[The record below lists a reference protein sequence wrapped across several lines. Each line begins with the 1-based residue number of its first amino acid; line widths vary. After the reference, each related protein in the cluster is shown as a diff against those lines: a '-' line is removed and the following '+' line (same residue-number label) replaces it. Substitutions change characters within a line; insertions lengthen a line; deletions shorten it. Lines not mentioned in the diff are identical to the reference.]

1 MAQQNARL
9 DKSTVAYGFLAA
21 GLGLF
26 FILLS
31 LGVFGASPKATPR
44 SAAVGFCAGLAFL
57 AGGLAVV
64 IQTLAGV
71 TAGPDGGMSG
81 GAPPWVRRT
90 LYGLAL
96 TVVGCLGLLGLWAAF
111 GPGPREFTTSMPLL
125 GHYRIGEGFGRA
137 VFGFGAVLVCLFF
150 IAMVINAARTRLGRR
165 KS

>member
-1 MAQQNARL
+1 MAQQNTRL
-9 DKSTVAYGFLAA
+9 DASTVAYGLLAA
-21 GLGLF
+21 GLGVF

-31 LGVFGASPKATPR
+31 LGVFGVSPKATSR
-44 SAAVGFCAGLAFL
+44 SAVVGICAGLAFL

-71 TAGPDGGMSG
+71 TAGPDGEMSG

-90 LYGLAL
+90 LYGLGL
-96 TVVGCLGLLGLWAAF
+96 TIVGCLGLLGLWAAF
-111 GPGPREFTTSMPLL
+111 GPGSREFTTSVPFL

-137 VFGFGAVLVCLFF
+137 LFGFGALLVCLIFA
-150 IAMVINAARTRLGRR
+150 AMVINAARARLGRG